1 MDICQA
7 VIKICNDKGYD
18 APQLSVNAEGT
29 ENEVITWHDNN
40 PNKITKTQIDNEI
53 KAMKD
58 DYASKQYQRDRAEKG
73 YASIG
78 DQLDM
83 QYHDAKNGTT
93 TWKDHV
99 AKVKSDFP
107 KK

>member
-29 ENEVITWHDNN
+29 DKEEITWHDSN
-40 PNKITKTQIDNEI
+40 PNNITSDQINAKIAELNTAFANAK
-53 KAMKD
+53 
-58 DYASKQYQRDRAEKG
+58 YQRDRAEKG
-73 YASIG
+73 YASIA

-83 QYHDAKNGTT
+83 QYWDSVNGTT
-93 TWKDHV
+93 IWKDHV

-107 KK
+107 KP